1 MIFSYLK
8 QDGITKISIWVVM
21 IFSYQDQGLV
31 RVLFSGLLWIFLI
44 IGRPE

>member
-21 IFSYQDQGLV
+21 IFSYQEQNLV
-31 RVLFSGLLWIFLI
+31 REFYSLACYGFSLS
-44 IGRPE
+44 